1 MGSPS
6 SSLTIRGRSPRPRK
20 VPPVVVDFLADD
32 SILLVFLVV
41 GFGAGLGAVRVKG
54 VSVGPA
60 AALFVGLAVGA
71 VDETLSGAE
80 GLGLLRELGLVLFTY
95 TVGLAS
101 GPTFFAGL
109 RRGGAQ
115 ADRA

>member
-1 MGSPS
+1 M
-6 SSLTIRGRSPRPRK
+6 
-20 VPPVVVDFLADD
+20 VDFLADD

-80 GLGLLRELGLVLFTY
+80 VSACSVSSAWSCSRTP
-95 TVGLAS
+95 S
-101 GPTFFAGL
+101 GWHRGRRSLPACGVAGP
-109 RRGGAQ
+109 RPSP
-115 ADRA
+115 